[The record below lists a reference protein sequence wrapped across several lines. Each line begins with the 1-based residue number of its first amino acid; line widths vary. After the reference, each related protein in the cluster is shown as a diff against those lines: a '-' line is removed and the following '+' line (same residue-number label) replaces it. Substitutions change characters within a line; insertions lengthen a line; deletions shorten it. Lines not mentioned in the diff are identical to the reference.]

1 MATDPVLG
9 SDDHGLEGLHLAS
22 HELGHV
28 HGLVA
33 VLALQ
38 VEQRW
43 SCVVMAR
50 HRCRLFGV
58 FESKVVLKSACW
70 RHSTSNRHRFD
81 VAIVFFLTGGAHCA
95 HVHSTHSTHIVHM
108 SGAVPF

>member
-43 SCVVMAR
+43 SWP
-50 HRCRLFGV
+50 G
-58 FESKVVLKSACW
+58 
-70 RHSTSNRHRFD
+70 TD
-81 VAIVFFLTGGAHCA
+81 VDYLEFSSRKWF
-95 HVHSTHSTHIVHM
+95 
-108 SGAVPF
+108 